1 MNESYPKASL
11 KLLESRLKFLNSETT
26 NNKEEKEEASHKI
39 NHIKKV
45 FILNKKTKEFI
56 KRNSNIKAY
65 NKNFCKKNTN
75 YDPKKKIRLIK
86 SKYFHNELLRKNINS
101 PLKREY
107 KLLISNLPNNKRCF
121 INLHNKDFDNIFKY
135 PNNSMQNIVNKKE
148 IIKKNNINLDKK
160 RRIDN
165 SIESKKDSIESTKT
179 IHYKIPLSCN
189 MYKSKSVFFDKKDND
204 IFNYTYKK
212 KDGSLSSINKTKQ
225 KIKLIDKNKKYLK
238 LLSLLKKRSNKTF
251 KLLSDVKREEIKDKD
266 SFLSSLA
273 RFSVIRERIKRNL
286 YY

>member
-1 MNESYPKASL
+1 MRKELKQNWEQTKQNFAQSFQGWKENLKEKYTQRFPK
-11 KLLESRLKFLNSETT
+11 
-26 NNKEEKEEASHKI
+26 
-39 NHIKKV
+39 
-45 FILNKKTKEFI
+45 
-56 KRNSNIKAY
+56 
-65 NKNFCKKNTN
+65 
-75 YDPKKKIRLIK
+75 PKMDKPTD
-86 SKYFHNELLRKNINS
+86 NLLRTNPDGIT
-101 PLKREY
+101 
-107 KLLISNLPNNKRCF
+107 
-121 INLHNKDFDNIFKY
+121 
-135 PNNSMQNIVNKKE
+135 
-148 IIKKNNINLDKK
+148 
-160 RRIDN
+160 
-165 SIESKKDSIESTKT
+165 IESTKT

-251 KLLSDVKREEIKDKD
+251 KLLSDVKREETKDKD

>member
-1 MNESYPKASL
+1 MNKSYPKASL

-121 INLHNKDFDNIFKY
+121 IHLHNKDFDNIFKY
-135 PNNSMQNIVNKKE
+135 PNNSMQNILNKKE

-165 SIESKKDSIESTKT
+165 SIESKKDSIESTKI
-179 IHYKIPLSCN
+179 IHYKVPLSCN
-189 MYKSKSVFFDKKDND
+189 TYKSKSVFVDKKDND

-251 KLLSDVKREEIKDKD
+251 KLLSDVKREETKDKD